1 MMILL
6 SPLLLLSLAA
16 GQPAASSGPR
26 VCRLEEPAVDMP
38 IYTGRLKLGGKS
50 PDGGT
55 IEVNSYYL
63 SFNGRPQI
71 PVTGEF
77 HFTRYPRGQWEEEIV
92 KMKAGGITL
101 LPTYVFWSLHEEQEG
116 VFNWSGDR
124 DLRYFVQLCAKHGM
138 PVLVRIG
145 PFCHGEIRNGGFPD
159 WLFAK
164 ALDVRSNDPRY
175 LFYVKRLYGE
185 IARQLKGL
193 YYKDGGPV
201 IAAQIENEHQH
212 SASPWAINYPGEPVD
227 NTVATYDESIT
238 MTGVGVQNRKI
249 SRSDLGDLHMKTLKD
264 MAVAAGIDTPIY
276 TATGWGMAAVIGN
289 EAIPVT
295 SAYPYPFWAPPAMS
309 DFLMFKDLHRHPDYD
324 PVRYDPEQFPSF
336 CAEMGVGIQ
345 MTYSRRPIVTAEA
358 AEALMVRS
366 LGSGSNGIGYY
377 MYHGGSTPKM
387 IGGVGSFNDEPMG
400 MPKGSYDYQAPLG
413 EFGLEHGSYRY
424 LRLIHS
430 FLSDFSD
437 LLAPMQTVLPSDF
450 QAMTPGNRDD
460 VRYAA
465 RMKDGRGFIFMINFQ
480 DHDTLRHDQTGLQ
493 LVLKLRGET
502 LTIPSASAPHHA
514 GSTAGTGPS
523 TGASGATF
531 TLPQDQSVILP
542 FNFEMGGALLK
553 YATAQ
558 LLMKIDDGG
567 VEHYF
572 FFAPE
577 GMSTEYFF
585 DSKSVRGKFRFT
597 PQAGLA
603 STFTVRP
610 RKGPAVKVTTLS
622 REQALNSCKVDGRIL
637 ITRATVLP
645 YGDRTELLSLGDSHF
660 EYVLYPSPVGFRT
673 QSADVAPVTP
683 KFSFEKVGSR
693 RMTVHFDPSENPSD
707 DVEEYFLDVDY
718 TGDVGMAFLQGTLV
732 LDHFYYG
739 SPWMIGLRRF
749 YSRLSSEDF
758 SFYFRPI
765 RPDATYL
772 GDLPAGKVPDF
783 SAGPVCRVNG
793 VHIVPQYRLKL

>member
-1 MMILL
+1 MILL

-26 VCRLEEPAVDMP
+26 ICRLEEPAVDMP
-38 IYTGRLKLGGKS
+38 IYTGRLKLGGNS

-249 SRSDLGDLHMKTLKD
+249 SRSELGDLHMKTLKD

-289 EAIPVT
+289 EAIRGTVHG
-295 SAYPYPFWAPPAMS
+295 
-309 DFLMFKDLHRHPDYD
+309 L
-324 PVRYDPEQFPSF
+324 
-336 CAEMGVGIQ
+336 
-345 MTYSRRPIVTAEA
+345 AEA
-358 AEALMVRS
+358 
-366 LGSGSNGIGYY
+366 
-377 MYHGGSTPKM
+377 
-387 IGGVGSFNDEPMG
+387 
-400 MPKGSYDYQAPLG
+400 
-413 EFGLEHGSYRY
+413 
-424 LRLIHS
+424 
-430 FLSDFSD
+430 
-437 LLAPMQTVLPSDF
+437 
-450 QAMTPGNRDD
+450 GNR
-460 VRYAA
+460 
-465 RMKDGRGFIFMINFQ
+465 
-480 DHDTLRHDQTGLQ
+480 
-493 LVLKLRGET
+493 
-502 LTIPSASAPHHA
+502 LTTAHH
-514 GSTAGTGPS
+514 
-523 TGASGATF
+523 
-531 TLPQDQSVILP
+531 QRR
-542 FNFEMGGALLK
+542 
-553 YATAQ
+553 
-558 LLMKIDDGG
+558 
-567 VEHYF
+567 
-572 FFAPE
+572 E
-577 GMSTEYFF
+577 G
-585 DSKSVRGKFRFT
+585 
-597 PQAGLA
+597 
-603 STFTVRP
+603 
-610 RKGPAVKVTTLS
+610 
-622 REQALNSCKVDGRIL
+622 
-637 ITRATVLP
+637 TRA
-645 YGDRTELLSLGDSHF
+645 YGE
-660 EYVLYPSPVGFRT
+660 
-673 QSADVAPVTP
+673 
-683 KFSFEKVGSR
+683 
-693 RMTVHFDPSENPSD
+693 
-707 DVEEYFLDVDY
+707 
-718 TGDVGMAFLQGTLV
+718 
-732 LDHFYYG
+732 
-739 SPWMIGLRRF
+739 
-749 YSRLSSEDF
+749 
-758 SFYFRPI
+758 
-765 RPDATYL
+765 
-772 GDLPAGKVPDF
+772 
-783 SAGPVCRVNG
+783 
-793 VHIVPQYRLKL
+793 